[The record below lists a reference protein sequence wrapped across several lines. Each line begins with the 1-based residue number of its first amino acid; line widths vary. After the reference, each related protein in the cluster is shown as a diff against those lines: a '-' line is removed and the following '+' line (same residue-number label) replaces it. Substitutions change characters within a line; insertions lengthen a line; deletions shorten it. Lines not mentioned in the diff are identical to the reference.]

1 LEEKLMVNRFTTIA
15 ASSAGEGAQYE
26 VFALRYATMRGRAP
40 HQNFLFPDPHNAAS
54 DLDYFV
60 WVIRGEGRVILVD
73 TGFGEVAAQER
84 SRSLTIDPLAALRRF
99 GIDPLAIRE
108 IVVTHLHYDHAGNL
122 DGFPNARFHV
132 QDREVA
138 YATGRCMCHRALRHP
153 FSVTD
158 VTTLVRHVYGGRVS
172 FHDGDAVL
180 APGISLHLIGGH
192 SNGLQVVRVETA
204 RGPVV
209 LASDAAHFYDNF
221 LEDNPFPIV
230 SNVGEMCEG
239 WDALKRLAGD
249 LDRIIPGHDPLVA
262 ELYPAVGG
270 DTDAF
275 MLHQPPRRSIVAQRP
290 SPG

>member
-1 LEEKLMVNRFTTIA
+1 MVNRFIGA
-15 ASSAGEGAQYE
+15 AVPSSGMIPQYE
-26 VFALRYATMRGRAP
+26 VFALRYATMRNREIF
-40 HQNFLFPDPHNAAS
+40 QNFMFPDVHEQAS

-60 WVIRGEGRVILVD
+60 WVIRGEGRTILVD

-84 SRSLTIDPLAALRRF
+84 NRKLTIDPIEALRRF
-99 GIDPLAIRE
+99 GVDPGE
-108 IVVTHLHYDHAGNL
+108 IEDVVITHLHYDHAGNL

-158 VTTLVRHVYGGRVS
+158 VTALVRHVYGGRVT
-172 FHDGDAVL
+172 FHDGDDEL

-204 RGPVV
+204 RGPIV

-221 LEDNPFPIV
+221 LKENPFPIV

-239 WDALKRLAGD
+239 WIELKRLSGD
-249 LDRIIPGHDPLVA
+249 TDRIVPGHDPLVA
-262 ELYPAVGG
+262 ALYPPVPGQV
-270 DTDAF
+270 DAF
-275 MLHQPPRRSIVAQRP
+275 MLHAPPRRPAP
-290 SPG
+290 SK